1 MRRFNAD
8 QSGQQRGVGRPAG
21 DARRPSSRSTE
32 AVEALESA
40 NDASAGE
47 DEDAVP
53 AEDVTTNPD
62 TDQLE
67 ELPGPSGD
75 APNESAG

>member
-1 MRRFNAD
+1 VPTSQDSNGA
-8 QSGQQRGVGRPAG
+8 SEGRPEMPA
-21 DARRPSSRSTE
+21 DPRSRSTE

-47 DEDAVP
+47 DEDALP

-62 TDQLE
+62 TDELE